1 MEHCAIC
8 GSKKAVD
15 AKSPAICQYLCYW
28 ILEGWLGWNARTR
41 KVAIRDARAMRLM
54 PDRLSY
60 PKTIAAARGMGWT
73 GQENAIGTFVQV
85 QLKTMAK
92 KAGA

>member
-1 MEHCAIC
+1 MFKCAIC

-15 AKSPAICQYLCYW
+15 DKSPAICQYLCYW
-28 ILEGWLGWNARTR
+28 TLEGWLGWNARTS
-41 KVAIRDARAMRLM
+41 KVAIRDWRAVALV

-60 PKTIAAARGMGWT
+60 PKMILAARAMGWA
-73 GQENAIGTFVQV
+73 GEENAIGTQA
-85 QLKTMAK
+85 QPKTMAK

>member
-1 MEHCAIC
+1 MQHCAIC

-15 AKSPAICQYLCYW
+15 DKSPAICQYLCYW

-41 KVAIRDARAMRLM
+41 KVAIRNAHAIYLTS
-54 PDRLSY
+54 DRLSY
-60 PKTIAAARGMGWT
+60 PKMVRVARAMGWT
-73 GQENAIGTFVQV
+73 GEENAIGTFAQV